1 MSSQDS
7 DIGPFSYL
15 PSLVDARP
23 MGALWRGVLRQLSR
37 RWVGGELTIE
47 LPSGERMLL
56 SKPALGPVE
65 WPQATVRLHHWRAVR
80 RVLFGGDIGFAEAY
94 ADGDWSTPDLTAL
107 LVLMDRNDASLAG
120 MRGLAPLRLLAR
132 LRHLGR
138 ANTRRGSRRNISAH
152 YDLGNEFYAQ
162 WLDSDM
168 SYSSAIYRDPAMSL
182 EEAQRAKQARIIE
195 LLDLAGGESV
205 LEIGCG
211 WGGLAEAMVRQG
223 ADVTGI
229 TLSPRQLDHARRRF
243 TGFGDSVTLR
253 LQDYRDVPGSY
264 DRIVSVEMIEAVGEQ
279 NWSTY
284 FRCLKDRLKPGG
296 SAVLQAITLDEPRF
310 AAYRSGTDFIQQY
323 IFPGGM
329 LPTKSVMLREAARA
343 GLTLETVETFAAG
356 YERTLAVWSE
366 RFDAAW
372 PNIAALGFTER
383 FRRLWSYYLAYC
395 RAGFVTGALDVGF
408 YRLRHQG

>member
-1 MSSQDS
+1 
-7 DIGPFSYL
+7 
-15 PSLVDARP
+15 
-23 MGALWRGVLRQLSR
+23 VLC
-37 RWVGGELTIE
+37 
-47 LPSGERMLL
+47 
-56 SKPALGPVE
+56 
-65 WPQATVRLHHWRAVR
+65 
-80 RVLFGGDIGFAEAY
+80 GGDIGFAEAY

-107 LVLMDRNDASLAG
+107 LILMDRNDASLAG

-211 WGGLAEAMVRQG
+211 WGGLAEAMARRG
-223 ADVTGI
+223 AVVTGI
-229 TLSPRQLDHARRRF
+229 TLSPRQLDYARGRF
-243 TGFGDSVTLR
+243 AGFGDSVTLH

-284 FRCLKDRLKPGG
+284 FRCLKNRLKPGG

-310 AAYRSGTDFIQQY
+310 DAYRSGTDFIQQY

-329 LPTKSVMLREAARA
+329 LPTKSVMLREAAQA

-356 YERTLAVWSE
+356 YERTLAVWSD